1 MGRPLKIKKT
11 TTKDVGFN
19 SFDELNS
26 PVFPN
31 TMTSTEFFGVVGGD
45 DSAGTLATATY
56 PTVKIRVKIGANAEA
71 DGSIIRQKGSIKY
84 LVTDGT
90 NTGICVLADLDDGA
104 LTNGTMTITM
114 DEGDSTPKRISKL
127 TNKWALDFTGGPTYS
142 ASAVVQRIRYLAN
155 FFDGGSTAQKS
166 GTKNVPNTAAQQNIV
181 TLGLVENNT

>member
-11 TTKDVGFN
+11 LTKDIGYPA
-19 SFDELNS
+19 FDVLEN
-26 PVFPN
+26 PVYPV
-31 TMTSTEFFGVVGGD
+31 TVAATEFYGVVGGD
-45 DSAGTLATATY
+45 DSAGTLATAAY

-71 DGSIIRQKGSIKY
+71 DGSIIRQKGAIKY

-90 NTGICVLADLDDGA
+90 NTGICTLADLDDAA
-104 LTNGTMTITM
+104 LTPNTMTITM

-127 TNKWALDFTGGPTYS
+127 TNKWALDYTGGPGYS
-142 ASAVVQRIRYLAN
+142 AAAVVQRIRYVAN

-166 GTKNVPNTAAQQNIV
+166 GTRNVPNTAAQQNIV

>member
-11 TTKDVGFN
+11 LTKDIGYPAFGTLEN
-19 SFDELNS
+19 
-26 PVFPN
+26 PVYPV
-31 TMTSTEFFGVVGGD
+31 TVTATEFYGVVGGN
-45 DSAGTLATATY
+45 DSAGTLATADY

-71 DGSIIRQKGSIKY
+71 DGSIIRQKGAIKY

-90 NTGICVLADLDDGA
+90 NTGICVLSDLDDAA
-104 LTNGTMTITM
+104 LTDNTMTITM

-127 TNKWALDFTGGPTYS
+127 TNKWALDYTGGPGYS
-142 ASAVVQRIRYLAN
+142 AAAVVQRIRYVAN

-166 GTKNVPNTAAQQNIV
+166 GTRNTANSPTQQNIV

>member
-11 TTKDVGFN
+11 LTKDIGFN
-19 SFDELNS
+19 SFNAVEV

-31 TMTSTEFFGVVGGD
+31 TMTATEFFGVVGGN
-45 DSAGTLATATY
+45 DSAGNLATAAY
-56 PTVKIRVKIGANAEA
+56 PTVKIRVKIGA
-71 DGSIIRQKGSIKY
+71 IKY

-90 NTGICVLADLDDGA
+90 NTGICTLADLADGA
-104 LTNGTMTITM
+104 LTNNTMTITM

-127 TNKWALDFTGGPTYS
+127 TNKWALDYTGGPGYS
-142 ASAVVQRIRYLAN
+142 AEAVVQRIRYVAN

-166 GTKNVPNTAAQQNIV
+166 GTRNTANTAAQQNIV